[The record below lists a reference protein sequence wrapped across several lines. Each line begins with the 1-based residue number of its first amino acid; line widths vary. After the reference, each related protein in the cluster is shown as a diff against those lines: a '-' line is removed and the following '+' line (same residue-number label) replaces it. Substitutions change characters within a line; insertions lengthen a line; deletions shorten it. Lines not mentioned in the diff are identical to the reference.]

1 MMTIFVI
8 VNAIIRT
15 DFRLLMVFIGLELLN
30 GDAMQLIGCF
40 LVIKLL
46 GDIIRQFG
54 PNEIFG
60 HSSQKSN
67 LSLLI

>member
-1 MMTIFVI
+1 
-8 VNAIIRT
+8 
-15 DFRLLMVFIGLELLN
+15 MVFIGLELLN